1 MINIQFPDAGT
12 VNLETLDE
20 ELRAALGDVCAG
32 ASTQNKNG
40 RLLLT
45 VHLIEDATD
54 SHIRKARQLVNAH
67 DPQRLSTAQETTQLL
82 LQEFELA
89 GKHKNDGLAEMNTYL
104 KLQVELLK
112 RGLSTDD

>member
-1 MINIQFPDAGT
+1 MRNIQIPDAGT
-12 VNLETLDE
+12 INLETLDE

-45 VHLIEDATD
+45 IHLQDTATD
-54 SHIRKARQLVNAH
+54 ADIRRARQLVNAH
-67 DPQRLSTAQETTQLL
+67 DPDKLSTAQETTQLL

-89 GKHKNDGLAEMNTYL
+89 GKHKDNGLAEMNTYL

-112 RGLSTDD
+112 RGLPTDD